1 MRLLRVA
8 TSVVWLVVAACEV
21 VPTHQATSQRRRP
34 VVPDDVSS
42 DPDLAFPGGG
52 RILFLVSSAPGYGW
66 GQVGVID
73 SDGRARHH
81 PRDRH
86 AFPYWD
92 PAARDRLLMLPF
104 GSDPTTRSFEIV
116 GDSLREVGSWRTDV
130 VSTYPSLDGSTLAFT
145 PIDASGRPRAD
156 LLRLVDRPTGRRMT
170 VPSGGLV
177 PVGWTPDGELL
188 AAPLR
193 GGDLVR
199 WDPFTGSTSPFG
211 AGGFSDIARDPSG
224 RRFAGNVYTG
234 RRGSIRR
241 ASVVIGT
248 PRDRITARIRTGGRW
263 VGMPT
268 WSPDGSRI
276 AFIVQGS
283 GRRSHRNASLH
294 VYDIGLGIDSVVAR
308 PVSNARWASWSPDGM
323 WLLVED
329 WTRKRWL
336 FVAAAGDVQ
345 FPFGWLGPYPRWC
358 CPSSPEWVPIPV
370 S

>member
-1 MRLLRVA
+1 LRVSTA
-8 TSVVWLVVAACEV
+8 LAWLVFAGCEA
-21 VPTHQATSQRRRP
+21 VPTQRAPSQQLP
-34 VVPDDVSS
+34 LASPEAPSS
-42 DPDLAFPGGG
+42 DPDLVFPGGG

-66 GQVGVID
+66 GQIGVID
-73 SDGRARHH
+73 SDGRARHY

-92 PAARDRLLMLPF
+92 PASADRLLMLPF

-116 GDSLREVGSWRTDV
+116 GATLRRLGSWRTAEV
-130 VSTYPSLDGSTLAFT
+130 WTLPSLDGSTLAFT

-156 LLRLVDRPTGRRMT
+156 LLRLVDRPTGRKMT

-177 PVGWTPDGELL
+177 PLGWTPDRELL
-188 AAPLR
+188 AAPLT

-199 WDPFTGSTSPFG
+199 WDPYTGTTTPFG
-211 AGGFSDIARDPSG
+211 SGGFSDIAWDHSG
-224 RRFAGNVYTG
+224 RRFAANVY
-234 RRGSIRR
+234 RERAGSVRQV
-241 ASVVIGT
+241 SVVIGT
-248 PRDRITARIRTGGRW
+248 LRGRITARIRAGGRW

-276 AFIVQGS
+276 AFIVVGS

-294 VYDIGLGIDSVVAR
+294 VYDIGLGVDSVVAR
-308 PVSNARWASWSPDGM
+308 RVSNARWASWSPDGR

-345 FPFGWLGPYPRWC
+345 FPYPWLGAYPRWC

>member
-1 MRLLRVA
+1 VKVFRVSAILLLLVIAGCDVA
-8 TSVVWLVVAACEV
+8 PTRGAA
-21 VPTHQATSQRRRP
+21 SQHVSLPSTAARP
-34 VVPDDVSS
+34 R

-52 RILFLVSSAPGYGW
+52 RILFLVSAAPGYGW

-73 SDGRARHH
+73 SDGMARHY
-81 PRDRH
+81 PRDPH

-92 PAARDRLLMLPF
+92 PASPDRLLMLPW
-104 GSDPTTRSFEIV
+104 GSDPTTRSFEID
-116 GDSLREVGSWRTDV
+116 GDSLVEVDSWRTAEL
-130 VSTYPSLDGSTLAFT
+130 STYPSLDGATLAFT
-145 PIDASGRPRAD
+145 PIDRSGRPRWRV
-156 LLRLVDRPTGRRMT
+156 LKLVDRSTSRTRT
-170 VPSGGLV
+170 VPSKGLV
-177 PVGWTPDGELL
+177 PIGWTPDRELL
-188 AAPLR
+188 AAPLT

-199 WDPFTGSTSPFG
+199 WDPYTGTTTRFG
-211 AGGFSDIARDPSG
+211 SGGFSDIVWDHSG
-224 RRFAGNVYTG
+224 RRFTAIVY
-234 RRGSIRR
+234 REGSGSVRQV
-241 ASVVIGT
+241 SVVIGT
-248 PRDRITARIRTGGRW
+248 LRGRITARIRTGGLGI
-263 VGMPT
+263 GMPT

-308 PVSNARWASWSPDGM
+308 PVSNARWASWSPDGE

-336 FVAAAGDVQ
+336 FIAAAGDVQ
-345 FPFGWLGPYPRWC
+345 FPYRWLGSYARWC